1 MCITMF
7 SFSQN
12 LSIKI
17 DSIELIYLPKTLT
30 APISYTKATFLSI
43 KSDWIKRKII
53 SDTSVLNNFS
63 DCLNLSSLNM
73 SHDSHKEID
82 VRLVIMIYC
91 EGKKE
96 LDVLVDSIYR
106 YTFLGITHKPE
117 WSFKTWIENQ
127 IDW

>member
-1 MCITMF
+1 MF

-17 DSIELIYLPKTLT
+17 DSIELIYLPRTLT
-30 APISYTKATFLSI
+30 APISYTKTTFLSI

-53 SDTSVLNNFS
+53 SDTSVLSNFS
-63 DCLNLSSLNM
+63 DCLNLSNLNV
-73 SHDSHKEID
+73 SYDPHKEID

-96 LDVLVDSIYR
+96 LDVLVDNRYR